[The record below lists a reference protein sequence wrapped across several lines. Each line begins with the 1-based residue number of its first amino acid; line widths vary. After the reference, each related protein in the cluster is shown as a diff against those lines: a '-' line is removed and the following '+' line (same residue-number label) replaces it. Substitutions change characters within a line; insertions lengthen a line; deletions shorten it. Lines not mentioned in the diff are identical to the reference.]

1 MVTHMNIRML
11 KGKIHR
17 AVVKQA
23 ELNYVGSITVDT
35 KLLEAAG
42 ILEYEM
48 VQIVDVENGN
58 RFETY
63 TIAGEA
69 GSGMIC
75 LNGAAARQV
84 QTGDHIII
92 MCYCQLE
99 DKEVKGHKPKVVF
112 VDENNK
118 INKVSSYEKYG
129 KLAEE
134 MIG

>member
-1 MVTHMNIRML
+1 MTIRML

-17 AVVKQA
+17 AVVTQA

-35 KLLEAAG
+35 RLLEAAG

-84 QTGDHIII
+84 QIGDHIII
-92 MCYCQLE
+92 MAYADMTPE
-99 DKEVKGHKPKVVF
+99 EAGAHKPYVVF
-112 VDENNK
+112 TDEKNQIAK
-118 INKVSSYEKYG
+118 LSRYEKHG
-129 KLAEE
+129 ELS
-134 MIG
+134 

>member
-1 MVTHMNIRML
+1 MTLTML

-23 ELNYVGSITVDT
+23 DLNYVGSITIDSE
-35 KLLEAAG
+35 LLEAAG

-63 TIAGEA
+63 TIAGDK

-84 QTGDHIII
+84 AVGDHIII
-92 MCYCQLE
+92 MAYAHMSVQE
-99 DKEVKGHKPKVVF
+99 AKEHKPYVVF
-112 VDENNK
+112 TDEDNH
-118 INKVSSYEKYG
+118 IASISRYEKHG
-129 KLAEE
+129 LLTKDF
-134 MIG
+134 I

>member
-1 MVTHMNIRML
+1 MTVTML

-23 ELNYVGSITVDT
+23 ELNYVGSITVDPE
-35 KLLEAAG
+35 LMEEAG
-42 ILEYEM
+42 IYEYEL

-63 TIAGEA
+63 TIAGEP

-84 QTGDHIII
+84 QVGDHVII
-92 MCYCQLE
+92 MCYCQMSPE
-99 DKEVKGHKPKVVF
+99 EVKEHKPKVVF
-112 VDENNK
+112 VDDENK
-118 INKVSSYEKYG
+118 IAKVSSYEKYG
-129 KLAEE
+129 TLTQEAVK
-134 MIG
+134 

>member
-1 MVTHMNIRML
+1 MTVTML

-23 ELNYVGSITVDT
+23 ELNYVGSITVDPE
-35 KLLEAAG
+35 LMEAAG
-42 ILEYEM
+42 IYEYEL

-63 TIAGEA
+63 TICGER

-84 QTGDHIII
+84 QVGDHVII
-92 MCYCQLE
+92 MCYCQMSPE
-99 DKEVKGHKPKVVF
+99 EVKEHKPKVVF
-112 VDENNK
+112 VDDENK
-118 INKVSSYEKYG
+118 IVKVSSYEKYG
-129 KLAEE
+129 TLTQEAAK
-134 MIG
+134 

>member
-1 MVTHMNIRML
+1 MTVTML

-23 ELNYVGSITVDT
+23 ELNYVGSITVDPE
-35 KLLEAAG
+35 LMEAAG
-42 ILEYEM
+42 IYEYEL

-63 TIAGEA
+63 TIAGEP

-84 QTGDHIII
+84 QVGDHVII
-92 MCYCQLE
+92 MCYCQMSPE
-99 DKEVKGHKPKVVF
+99 EVKEHKPKVVF
-112 VDENNK
+112 VDDENK
-118 INKVSSYEKYG
+118 IARVSSYEKYG
-129 KLAEE
+129 TLTQEAVK
-134 MIG
+134 

>member
-1 MVTHMNIRML
+1 MLVTML

-17 AVVKQA
+17 AVVRQA
-23 ELNYVGSITVDT
+23 ELNYVGSITVDP
-35 KLLEAAG
+35 LLMQAAG
-42 ILEYEM
+42 IYEYEL

-63 TIAGEA
+63 TIAGEP

-84 QTGDHIII
+84 QPGDHIII

-99 DKEVKGHKPKVVF
+99 DKEVKDHKPKVVF

-118 INKVSSYEKYG
+118 INNISSYEKYG

>member
-1 MVTHMNIRML
+1 MTVTML

-23 ELNYVGSITVDT
+23 ELNYVGSITVDPE
-35 KLLEAAG
+35 LMEAAG
-42 ILEYEM
+42 IYEYEL

-63 TIAGEA
+63 TIAGER

-84 QTGDHIII
+84 QVGDHVII
-92 MCYCQLE
+92 MCYCQMGN
-99 DKEVKGHKPKVVF
+99 DEVKEHKPKVVF
-112 VDENNK
+112 VDEDNK
-118 INKVSSYEKYG
+118 INNISSYEKYG
-129 KLAEE
+129 KLTED
-134 MIG
+134 MMK

>member
-1 MVTHMNIRML
+1 MQLTML

-23 ELNYVGSITVDT
+23 ELNYVGSITIDP
-35 KLLEAAG
+35 KLMEAAG
-42 ILEYEM
+42 ILEYEQ

-63 TIAGEA
+63 TIDGEP

-84 QTGDHIII
+84 QVGDHVII
-92 MCYCQLE
+92 MAYCQM
-99 DKEVKGHKPKVVF
+99 DAKETADHKPKVVF
-112 VDENNK
+112 VDEENH
-118 INKVSSYEKYG
+118 ISRVSNYTDSYRKKRYF
-129 KLAEE
+129 ADR
-134 MIG
+134 

>member
-1 MVTHMNIRML
+1 MMVRML

-17 AVVKQA
+17 AVVTQA

-63 TIAGEA
+63 TIAGEE

-84 QTGDHIII
+84 QIGDHIII
-92 MCYCQLE
+92 MAYADMTPE
-99 DKEVKGHKPKVVF
+99 EAKVHSPYVVF
-112 VDENNK
+112 TDEKNK
-118 INKVSSYEKYG
+118 IGKISRYEQHG
-129 KLAEE
+129 KLS
-134 MIG
+134 

>member
-1 MVTHMNIRML
+1 MTVTML

-23 ELNYVGSITVDT
+23 ELNYVGSITVDPE
-35 KLLEAAG
+35 LMEAAG
-42 ILEYEM
+42 IYEYEL

-63 TIAGEA
+63 TIAGES

-84 QTGDHIII
+84 QVGDHVII
-92 MCYCQLE
+92 MCYCQMSPE
-99 DKEVKGHKPKVVF
+99 EVKEHKPKVVF
-112 VDENNK
+112 VDDENK
-118 INKVSSYEKYG
+118 IAKVSSYEKYG
-129 KLAEE
+129 TLTQEAVK
-134 MIG
+134 

>member
-1 MVTHMNIRML
+1 MTVTML

-23 ELNYVGSITVDT
+23 ELNYVGSITVDPE
-35 KLLEAAG
+35 LMEEAG
-42 ILEYEM
+42 IYEYEL

-63 TIAGEA
+63 TIAGEP

-84 QTGDHIII
+84 QVGDHVIM
-92 MCYCQLE
+92 MCYCQMSPE
-99 DKEVKGHKPKVVF
+99 EVREHKPKVVF
-112 VDENNK
+112 VDDENK
-118 INKVSSYEKYG
+118 IAKVSSYEKYG
-129 KLAEE
+129 TLTQEAVK
-134 MIG
+134 

>member
-1 MVTHMNIRML
+1 MTLTML

-23 ELNYVGSITVDT
+23 DLNYVGSITIDSE
-35 KLLEAAG
+35 LLEAAG

-63 TIAGEA
+63 TIAGER

-84 QTGDHIII
+84 AVGDHVII
-92 MCYCQLE
+92 MCYAQMSE
-99 DKEVKGHKPKVVF
+99 QEAKEHKPYVVF
-112 VDENNK
+112 TDEDNH
-118 INKVSSYEKYG
+118 IASISRYEKHG
-129 KLAEE
+129 LLTKDF
-134 MIG
+134 I